1 MLGYAM
7 SRADL
12 GAGDEMKGRLETG
25 DLGRLDAEDPMRA
38 IGGQGRYP
46 WSVE

>member
-1 MLGYAM
+1 LPNA
-7 SRADL
+7 A
-12 GAGDEMKGRLETG
+12 
-25 DLGRLDAEDPMRA
+25 LDASVGEDPMRA